1 MQPSLQA
8 DPLCD
13 FDPTLSSALNVV
25 SLDKPEVKCTVTW
38 PDLAEVGE
46 EAAQRLS
53 PLFPAERFQLVMDP
67 ELSRDHCIRLEFPLS
82 FLQCRHSIL
91 KDHISYRRS
100 STFIRNS
107 C

>member
-1 MQPSLQA
+1 MQRSLQA

-67 ELSRDHCIRLEFPLS
+67 ELSREHFIPLEFRLS
-82 FLQCRHSIL
+82 FFQCRHSIL
-91 KDHISYRRS
+91 KDRIVKVKC
-100 STFIRNS
+100 TFIRNS

>member
-1 MQPSLQA
+1 MQRPLQA

-13 FDPTLSSALNVV
+13 FDPALSSALNVV

-67 ELSRDHCIRLEFPLS
+67 ELSRDHFIRLEFRLS
-82 FLQCRHSIL
+82 FLQ
-91 KDHISYRRS
+91 
-100 STFIRNS
+100 
-107 C
+107 